1 MNNEYMTQMYAIRLK
16 PGTYPA
22 PLAGGMYVASSALP
36 SEIRFTPEIQFART
50 WGSYQDAY
58 SYVDENLYG
67 VAKVVKV
74 VSMHSLLADIKR
86 VGANVVTASIPQHT
100 FKAGDKKPASTEP
113 SLHHQQPQ
121 STTQQDK
128 KVQLAPG
135 TSINFDSSSVPTSDD
150 TLHLY
155 RLYRFY
161 ESPLLE
167 DPPLA
172 EEWATEAE
180 VLEVNEE
187 AMQRGLIWVKAQD

>member
-22 PLAGGMYVASSALP
+22 PLAGGMYVAYSALP

-50 WGSYQDAY
+50 WGSYQEAY

-74 VSMHSLLADIKR
+74 VSMHSLLAGIKR

-100 FKAGDKKPASTEP
+100 FKAQDKKPASTEP

-128 KVQLAPG
+128 KVQLPQG
-135 TSINFDSSSVPTSDD
+135 TAVNSDGSSLPTSDD

-167 DPPLA
+167 EPPLA

-187 AMQRGLIWVKAQD
+187 AIQRGLIWVKAQN

>member
-1 MNNEYMTQMYAIRLK
+1 MTQMYAIRLK

-22 PLAGGMYVASSALP
+22 PLAAGMYVASSALP

-50 WGSYQDAY
+50 WGSYQEAY

-74 VSMHSLLADIKR
+74 VSMHSLLAELKR
-86 VGANVVTASIPQHT
+86 AGAKVVTSSIPLPQGT
-100 FKAGDKKPASTEP
+100 TINSDGR
-113 SLHHQQPQ
+113 SL
-121 STTQQDK
+121 S
-128 KVQLAPG
+128 
-135 TSINFDSSSVPTSDD
+135 TSDD

-155 RLYRFY
+155 RLYRFC

-167 DPPLA
+167 EPPLA

-180 VLEVNEE
+180 VSEVNEE
-187 AMQRGLIWVKAQD
+187 AIQRGLIWVKAQD

>member
-22 PLAGGMYVASSALP
+22 PLAAGMYVASSALS

-50 WGSYQDAY
+50 WGSYQEAY

-86 VGANVVTASIPQHT
+86 VGGNVVTTSILQNT
-100 FKAGDKKPASTEP
+100 LKAGDKKPASTEP
-113 SLHHQQPQ
+113 SLHHQPPQ
-121 STTQQDK
+121 FTTQQDK
-128 KVQLAPG
+128 KVQPQD
-135 TSINFDSSSVPTSDD
+135 TSINSDGSSLPTSDD

-155 RLYRFY
+155 RLYRFC

-167 DPPLA
+167 EPPLA

-187 AMQRGLIWVKAQD
+187 AIQRGLIWVKAQD